1 MKRRI
6 WGNFFDY
13 YMDMVFFFTSLKK
26 EIQFFFAEN
35 ILNLKLNTK
44 MLENVMANM
53 LVVKICLS
61 CWKFYFKF
69 KEAHTENV
77 FLTKSFSFADN
88 YFNIWFLADEKIFLY
103 IFYPCSFQSSLIL
116 LVWKL
121 LLSISQ
127 YQFQFWPTNFWL
139 LFSHLNKT
147 EKHLSHIN
155 CPKWIC

>member
-1 MKRRI
+1 MGK
-6 WGNFFDY
+6 FFRLLY
-13 YMDMVFFFTSLKK
+13 GYGFFFFTSLNK

-88 YFNIWFLADEKIFLY
+88 YFNIWFLADEKIHILSMFFSKFINSFSLKTFT
-103 IFYPCSFQSSLIL
+103 FYFTVPISVLTEQTFGCY
-116 LVWKL
+116 LVIWIKPKSTYPTIIARNEYVN
-121 LLSISQ
+121 SI
-127 YQFQFWPTNFWL
+127 TL
-139 LFSHLNKT
+139 
-147 EKHLSHIN
+147 
-155 CPKWIC
+155 